1 MRKVVVLLIA
11 MILLGCS
18 KNNDEKIV
26 LTCGLGMNPDALRYG
41 IEVNHDKVFYCEE
54 IPKKKGKYNYYQAN
68 FDSEEFLKLKKDFE
82 ILSKQKIVLKNIV
95 DGKPY
100 QLDID
105 FKGEKRTIKFYF
117 SFLNDNQII
126 FVNSIIKLKKLEFKQ
141 IEFHA
146 FPMALLNEKLPVPPP
161 PPVPNDVIK

>member
-11 MILLGCS
+11 MIILGCS

-68 FDSEEFLKLKKDFE
+68 FDSKEFLKFKKDFE
-82 ILSKQKIVLKNIV
+82 ILFKQKIVLRDIV

-100 QLDID
+100 RLDISFNEED
-105 FKGEKRTIKFYF
+105 KRTIKFYY
-117 SFLNDNQII
+117 SFLNDQEIAL
-126 FVNSIIKLKKLEFKQ
+126 VNSIIKLKKLEFKQ
-141 IEFHA
+141 IKFHA
-146 FPMALLNEKLPVPPP
+146 FPMALLNEKLPPPP
-161 PPVPNDVIK
+161 LPSGGNK